1 MKMQKAL
8 LVLLTGSILLA
19 CDPENKLVTTPTV
32 FTGKITEITAVSA
45 IAEGKVTRTGGA
57 DVMARGICW
66 GTSKKPTTDNNTVV
80 AGEGLGTFTG
90 QLTNLSPEST
100 YYVRA
105 FATNSEGT
113 SYGKEESFKTLASKD
128 NSDGS
133 IVYGSL
139 TDQRDGMKYKTV
151 IIGQQEWMAENLR
164 YLPSVHK
171 PSDGNTTGSFY
182 YVFGYEGTDVA
193 KAKNSDN
200 YKTYGVLYNW
210 PAAMAGA
217 ETSKANPS
225 GVQGVCPKGW
235 HLPSDAEWTQIA
247 DYLGGDLVAG
257 AKMKESGTD
266 HWNFP
271 NEDASNSSGFTALPG
286 GCRYEVEPFNSLGK
300 YGYWW
305 SSTEFVENENYAWA
319 WMLGYDFN
327 YITSSCNFKDFGYS
341 VRCVR
346 D

>member
-1 MKMQKAL
+1 MQKAL

-66 GTSKKPTTDNNTVV
+66 VLPKPTTDNNTVV

-182 YVFGYEGTDVA
+182 YVFGYEGTDG
-193 KAKNSDN
+193 KGKNSTIT
-200 YKTYGVLYNW
+200 KPTEFCTTGLPLW
-210 PAAMAGA
+210 PALKPAKPIQVVC
-217 ETSKANPS
+217 KAFVLRDGICPVMQS
-225 GVQGVCPKGW
+225 GLK
-235 HLPSDAEWTQIA
+235 
-247 DYLGGDLVAG
+247 
-257 AKMKESGTD
+257 
-266 HWNFP
+266 
-271 NEDASNSSGFTALPG
+271 
-286 GCRYEVEPFNSLGK
+286 
-300 YGYWW
+300 
-305 SSTEFVENENYAWA
+305 
-319 WMLGYDFN
+319 
-327 YITSSCNFKDFGYS
+327 
-341 VRCVR
+341 
-346 D
+346 